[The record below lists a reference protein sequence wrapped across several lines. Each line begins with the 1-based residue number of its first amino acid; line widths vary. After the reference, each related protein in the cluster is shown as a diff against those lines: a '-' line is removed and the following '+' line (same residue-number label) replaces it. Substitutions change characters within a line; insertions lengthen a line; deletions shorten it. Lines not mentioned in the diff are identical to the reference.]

1 MSNQHDGYI
10 DQLEIEQLVPQ
21 ELPRRQPKGVTTKSK
36 MTVDL
41 RYILVAF
48 IIYLAFFSK
57 GMMTGKSK
65 HISIISH
72 NETIEN
78 PLSFISAS
86 PSVQP
91 LQSSPIGE
99 PNSTP
104 QIERQTP
111 KPTHSPTVDIHIK
124 LEAPVLKE
132 QPTKQD
138 LIEKWGAWH
147 FWDSEADIRPD
158 KESYILDSLRNK
170 DFISYDL
177 DNDAWQNSAVYVNH
191 FLDSAEE
198 LVERA
203 KDAILAE
210 YGHPKEDGMSPVAAV
225 ARHQLFSL
233 KVLGDTDDEL
243 QEPELEVMERGGWT
257 TKKSLSALSRRILH
271 AMVTMDTFT
280 IVMGGYSTSAA
291 CGNQFSQ
298 NYMMQLDKILRP
310 IFELMRI
317 DLVVHDMSK
326 SGMGTL
332 QDTLGGKSIYG
343 EDIDI
348 LIWDSSAT
356 DDKTMMDFFATQ
368 ALMSKKPPLLMGM
381 GGYFDILKELHLTVD
396 ADVIGLG
403 TGMGGIPL
411 SKDQKQTETLPWA
424 VQYLKCD
431 SNSKKLCDNVS
442 STFDTTCWINERD
455 PRDSSF
461 QGWRDH
467 QLKSRIIM
475 FAVLEGLDTALGNWM
490 QSSIENGAP
499 LPDEEWHM
507 TEHYD
512 NIRTKASSLDDNNA
526 ECNELTKFF
535 PKRVC
540 KIPLNARTEFTPRLD
555 PDETGIMS
563 ILRDSSKIKTKKSGH
578 YVPENVISE
587 ISIPDGEIDIFTIIS
602 NVNLPKSKEFRRRMV
617 KNSSH
622 ELLHGYTSRKSNREE
637 AERITQPFLS
647 PRYKKKLG
655 DGNDSIISHS
665 SLLRRKITSGSSIV
679 AGDGWRVH
687 GERLGIC
694 DGTLTGVCGNDPTS
708 ECSLFGHHDS
718 RGGIIGDALSGW
730 LVMDIPNV
738 LDGIIIVKMETSHK
752 KLKNNKKGEERD
764 RKLGDPL
771 PQLPDNFIFEF
782 SINGKIESWDKNT
795 FMTQRKLGQ
804 DNVELFTLMDDT
816 EISKSGQVEKIEL
829 AIQLK
834 GCGED
839 CIIKLTHVYWA

>member
-1 MSNQHDGYI
+1 
-10 DQLEIEQLVPQ
+10 LVQ
-21 ELPRRQPKGVTTKSK
+21 
-36 MTVDL
+36 
-41 RYILVAF
+41 
-48 IIYLAFFSK
+48 
-57 GMMTGKSK
+57 
-65 HISIISH
+65 
-72 NETIEN
+72 
-78 PLSFISAS
+78 
-86 PSVQP
+86 
-91 LQSSPIGE
+91 
-99 PNSTP
+99 
-104 QIERQTP
+104 
-111 KPTHSPTVDIHIK
+111 
-124 LEAPVLKE
+124 
-132 QPTKQD
+132 
-138 LIEKWGAWH
+138 
-147 FWDSEADIRPD
+147 
-158 KESYILDSLRNK
+158 
-170 DFISYDL
+170 
-177 DNDAWQNSAVYVNH
+177 
-191 FLDSAEE
+191 
-198 LVERA
+198 RA

-210 YGHPKEDGMSPVAAV
+210 YGHPKEDGMSLVAVV
-225 ARHQLFSL
+225 ARDQLFSL
-233 KVLGDTDDEL
+233 KVLGDTDNEL

-257 TKKSLSALSRRILH
+257 TKKSLSSLSRRILH

-310 IFELMRI
+310 IFDLMRI

-356 DDKTMMDFFATQ
+356 DDKTMMDFFAKQ

-381 GGYFDILKELHLTVD
+381 GGYFDVLKELHLTVD

-431 SNSKKLCDNVS
+431 SNSKILCENVS
-442 STFDTTCWINERD
+442 SIFDTTCWINERD
-455 PRDSSF
+455 PSDSSF
-461 QGWRDH
+461 HGWRDH

-475 FAVLEGLDTALGNWM
+475 FAVLEGLEIALSNWM
-490 QSSIENGAP
+490 QSSIDSGAP
-499 LPDEEWHM
+499 LPDKEWHM

-512 NIRTKASSLDDNNA
+512 NIRTKASSLDDNDA
-526 ECNELTKFF
+526 ECNELKKIL

-555 PDETGIMS
+555 PNETSIMS
-563 ILRDSSKIKTKKSGH
+563 ILRDSSKIKTKNSGH
-578 YVPENVISE
+578 DVPQNVISE
-587 ISIPDGEIDIFTIIS
+587 ISIPNGEIDIFAIIS
-602 NVNLPKSKEFRRRMV
+602 NINLPKSKEFRRRMV
-617 KNSSH
+617 KKSFH
-622 ELLHGYTSRKSNREE
+622 DLLHSYTSHKSKRGEI
-637 AERITQPFLS
+637 ERITPPLLS

-655 DGNDSIISHS
+655 DGNDSSISHS

-679 AGDGWRVH
+679 AGNGWRMH
-687 GERLGIC
+687 GERPGTC
-694 DGTLTGVCGNDPTS
+694 DGTLTGVCGDDPTS
-708 ECSLFGHHDS
+708 ECSLYGHQDS

-738 LDGIIIVKMETSHK
+738 LDGIIIVKMETFHK
-752 KLKNNKKGEERD
+752 KLKDNNKRGKKGL
-764 RKLGDPL
+764 KLGDTL

-782 SINGKIESWDKNT
+782 SINGKVESWDKNT
-795 FMTQRKLGQ
+795 FMTRRKLGQ
-804 DNVELFTLMDDT
+804 DEVELFTLMDDA
-816 EISKSGQVEKIEL
+816 EISKSGQVEKVEL

-834 GCGED
+834 DCGED